1 MTYNNTIQYI
11 LNDDALGVLQ
21 QLQENSVDLVLT
33 DPPYFNVLSE
43 SEHKEDAK
51 WDTQWKNE
59 GMFLA
64 WLELYVIELKRVLKP
79 NGHFMIFTST
89 WQNINIAN
97 ILAKHGLDILNNVVW
112 FKDTHKKA
120 TGAATQASIPALRK
134 YLTQR
139 EHILYA
145 GNYEKYKGI
154 EVFISIEYQL
164 DLIKREALA
173 PLISYFIAAGKA
185 TGKKSSEVDALFGI
199 KAFQHYFTNSQFSI
213 PTIEKYKLIVKYVPE
228 LMLNYKTGEA
238 FESVEEA
245 QLFYKNEL
253 KTLTLKNGAI
263 EDFKKSTYR
272 TFNASTD
279 IFYSDVWTYTI
290 PRSKDRH
297 VCEKPLQMML
307 DIITTTTLPGH
318 TVLDAFAGSGV
329 VGEACARLNRNF
341 IGIELQEK
349 WADKG
354 NARIRAVPN
363 VI

>member
-1 MTYNNTIQYI
+1 MTYNETIQYI
-11 LNDDALGVLQ
+11 LNGDALTVLK
-21 QLQENSVDLVLT
+21 QLQDNSVDLVLT
-33 DPPYFNVLSE
+33 DPPYFNVLSKGD
-43 SEHKEDAK
+43 HKEDAQ

-59 GMFLA
+59 GAFLA

-79 NGHFMIFTST
+79 SGHFMIFTSS

-97 ILAKHGLDILNNVVW
+97 ILAKNGLDNLNNLIW
-112 FKDTHKKA
+112 FKDTHQKA
-120 TGAATQASIPALRK
+120 TGWGAKNKKSALTK

-139 EHILYA
+139 EHILYS
-145 GNYEKYKGI
+145 GNYEKYRGS
-154 EVFISIEYQL
+154 ELLISIEYQL
-164 DLIKREALA
+164 DLLKRAALE
-173 PLISYFIAAGKA
+173 PLITHF
-185 TGKKSSEVDALFGI
+185 I
-199 KAFQHYFTNSQFSI
+199 KAAKDSGKTNPQLNALMGNVMAKHYFTTSQYST
-213 PTIEKYKLIVKYVPE
+213 PNLKDYKVLANFLPS
-228 LMLNYKTGEA
+228 LMQNYKTLA
-238 FESVEEA
+238 YFDTVEEA
-245 QLFYKNEL
+245 QLFYKNE
-253 KTLTLKNGAI
+253 
-263 EDFKKSTYR
+263 FKALMQEFEKSTYR
-272 TFNASTD
+272 TFNATTD
-279 IFYSDVWTYTI
+279 IFYSDVWTYPIERT
-290 PRSKDRH
+290 KDRH